1 MEITNN
7 ILESV
12 KAYCG
17 ISIDSDNTA
26 FDETLISS
34 INTVVMMLDQM
45 NVGTKGFTMVDGTE
59 TWDQLIPDPV
69 KYPGIKDY
77 VKMKTRLLFDSGS
90 LTPNMKTATEELL
103 KEIEWRLNYKADAE
117 EHGLIT

>member
-1 MEITNN
+1 MVTNN

-12 KAYCG
+12 KAECG

-26 FDETLISS
+26 FDDQLIDS
-34 INTVVMMLDQM
+34 INTVVMALDQM
-45 NVGTKGFTMVDGTE
+45 NVGTKGFIMVDGTE

-69 KYPGIKDY
+69 KYSGIKTY
-77 VKMKTRLLFDSGS
+77 VKIKTHMLFDPKSF
-90 LTPNMKTATEELL
+90 TPNTMKSAEEVLR
-103 KEIEWRLNYKADAE
+103 EIEWRLNYKADAE